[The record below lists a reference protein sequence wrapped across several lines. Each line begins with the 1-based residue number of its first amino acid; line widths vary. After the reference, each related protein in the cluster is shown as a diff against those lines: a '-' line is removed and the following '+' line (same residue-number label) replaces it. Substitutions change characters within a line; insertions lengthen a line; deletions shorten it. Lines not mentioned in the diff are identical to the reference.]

1 MKFSKGE
8 IVDLI
13 QGSTEWHALRA
24 NRRTASEAPVMM
36 GKSKHSSR
44 NALLKQKATGLAPEI
59 DDHLQRIFD
68 KGHKAE
74 AAARMLAEIYIG
86 DDLFPV
92 VLDDSEGGYL
102 ASMDGLTMM
111 GDIGWEHKL
120 INESLIAQINAG
132 QLDEHYRIQLDQQFA
147 LSGAERILFTASDG
161 TDANCKH
168 LWIERDESRFAA
180 VEAGWE
186 QFAKDLID
194 YIPSEAEAPKAEGKA
209 PESLPA
215 LVVRASGMVEAS
227 NLKEFEAIA
236 RATLA
241 GINTDLQTDN
251 DFANAEKAVKF
262 CTDVEKRLDGAREN
276 VLGQMQTVDE
286 VVRSID
292 AIKEETRQ
300 IRLKLSSA
308 VKSQKESRKLEI
320 LTAARAAHGKFY
332 NALERALEDEAGGI
346 PITLDE
352 SKGPDFAGAMKGKR
366 TISSLNDAC
375 DDLLASTKIELN
387 ETAEIIRA
395 NIRQLNENAGDY
407 KFLFRDFGHLSQYSA
422 ESFAGVLT
430 GRITAHKQAE
440 HDRLEAERTK
450 IRAEEEVKARREAEA
465 AAQKE
470 AAERQRGADQQRQ
483 AEQAKIL
490 AVNTAKKCD
499 GDHGGPRCADPECWN
514 DSKDEY
520 GTGIEPQL
528 TSAKAEVVQPKA
540 APAKPQ
546 AVSRPPANE
555 IARAVAIHF
564 NVSQATAWIWITEIK
579 TQAAA

>member
-1 MKFSKGE
+1 MKFSKG
-8 IVDLI
+8 IVVVVT
-13 QGSTEWHALRA
+13 QGSQEWHDLRA
-24 NRRTASEAPVMM
+24 QRRTASEAPVMI
-36 GKSKHSSR
+36 GKSKHTSR

-59 DDHLQRIFD
+59 DDHLQRLFD
-68 KGHKAE
+68 KGHRAE
-74 AAARMLAEIYIG
+74 ADARMLAEIYIG

-92 VLDDSEGGYL
+92 VLDDAEGGYL

-120 INESLIAQINAG
+120 INESLIAQIDAG
-132 QLDEHYRIQLDQQFA
+132 QLDEDYRIQLDQQFA

-168 LWIERDESRFAA
+168 LWIDRDESRFAA

-186 QFAKDLID
+186 QFDKDLID
-194 YIPSEAEAPKAEGKA
+194 YIPPEAEEPKAEGKA

-251 DFANAEKAVKF
+251 DFADAEKAVKF
-262 CTDVEKRLDGAREN
+262 CADVEKRLDGAREN

-300 IRLKLSSA
+300 IRLKLSKA
-308 VKSQKESRKLEI
+308 VKDQKESRKLEI
-320 LTAARAAHGKFY
+320 LQTAKQDYDTFQRG
-332 NALERALEDEAGGI
+332 
-346 PITLDE
+346 LDV
-352 SKGPDFAGAMKGKR
+352 GQYMPLLMPDFAGAMKGKR
-366 TISSLNDAC
+366 TISSLRDAC
-375 DDLLASTKIELN
+375 DDLTAQSKISAN
-387 ETAEIIRA
+387 EVAAVIRGNLQQLSEDAE
-395 NIRQLNENAGDY
+395 DY
-407 KFLFRDFGHLSQYSA
+407 RFLFNDFGQLCQKPA
-422 ESFAGVLT
+422 DDFAAIVKS
-430 GRITAHKQAE
+430 RIADHKQAE
-440 HDRLEAERTK
+440 HDRMEAERAK

-465 AAQKE
+465 TAQKE
-470 AAERQRGADQQRQ
+470 ADERQWVAEQEALKQKQ
-483 AEQAKIL
+483 AEQANRQV
-490 AVNTAKKCD
+490 AESETAKVEQASREQ
-499 GDHGGPRCADPECWN
+499 HGEGEKVAN
-514 DSKDEY
+514 
-520 GTGIEPQL
+520 
-528 TSAKAEVVQPKA
+528 QPV

-546 AVSRPPANE
+546 AVSRPSDNE
-555 IARAVAIHF
+555 IALAIAIHF

-579 TQAAA
+579 TQETA

>member
-13 QGSTEWHALRA
+13 QGSTEWHDLRA
-24 NRRTASEAPVMM
+24 NRRTASEAPVQM
-36 GKSKHSSR
+36 GKSKHISR

-68 KGHKAE
+68 KGHRAE
-74 AAARMLAEIYIG
+74 ADARMLAEIYIG

-92 VLDDSEGGYL
+92 VLDDAVGGYL

-120 INESLIAQINAG
+120 INESLIAQIDAG

-168 LWIERDESRFAA
+168 LWVERDESRFAA
-180 VEAGWE
+180 VEAGWL
-186 QFAKDLID
+186 QFSKDLVE
-194 YIPSEAEAPKAEGKA
+194 YIPSEAEAPRAEGKA

-241 GINTDLQTDN
+241 GINTDLQTDE
-251 DFANAEKAVKF
+251 DFVSAEKTVKF
-262 CTDVEKRLDGAREN
+262 CQDVESRLVQVKSN
-276 VLGQMQTVDE
+276 IIGQMADV
-286 VVRSID
+286 D
-292 AIKEETRQ
+292 AITRT
-300 IRLKLSSA
+300 IDSLFDDYRAMRLSLGKG
-308 VKSQKESRKLEI
+308 VKDQKEARKLEI
-320 LTAARAAHGKFY
+320 LTAARAAYNKFY
-332 NALERALEDEAGGI
+332 LALESALEVEAGDL
-346 PITLDE
+346 PITL
-352 SKGPDFAGAMKGKR
+352 KNGGGPDFAGAMKGKR
-366 TISSLNDAC
+366 TISSLRDAC
-375 DDLLASTKIELN
+375 DDTLASTKIELN

-395 NIRQLNENAGDY
+395 NIRQLNENAGEY

-440 HDRLEAERTK
+440 HDRLEAERAK

-465 AAQKE
+465 TAQKE
-470 AAERQRGADQQRQ
+470 AVERQAVAYQQRQ
-483 AEQAKIL
+483 AEQAAEKDASL
-490 AVNTAKKCD
+490 ALEAEAKS
-499 GDHGGPRCADPECWN
+499 HAV
-514 DSKDEY
+514 
-520 GTGIEPQL
+520 Q
-528 TSAKAEVVQPKA
+528 AEVVQPKVA
-540 APAKPQ
+540 AAKPKNMARPRPTASEMA
-546 AVSRPPANE
+546 AV
-555 IARAVAIHF
+555 IADCYGVTQSVAL
-564 NVSQATAWIWITEIK
+564 TWILEAK
-579 TQAAA
+579 EKAAA